1 MQFPE
6 LKYYFDYSIAQIDEK
21 ISIAYTDQGDKK
33 SENVLLCIHG
43 LSSYI
48 PAWSKLIP
56 LLKDQFR
63 CIAIDLPGYGK
74 SSEGV
79 HPGTMEFYADTI
91 AKFIRKISLKNV
103 ALTGHSMG
111 GHISIVVSLLYPELV
126 KRLILLAP
134 AGFETF
140 SGEETDWIKRNNS
153 PELFS
158 MVSERQIRLNYEQNF
173 FEMPDDVEA
182 MINDR
187 IKMKKWRNY
196 TDNCKVVSNSLNGL
210 LNYPVFDKL
219 PLITQPAQILFG
231 KNDRLIPH
239 PILHKNNSPEKI
251 ASRGAARIP
260 NSYLSLIDHCG
271 HFLQFEKPESAARE
285 IISFMKTSLQ
295 RPVQEQ

>member
-6 LKYYFDYSIAQIDEK
+6 LIYDFDYSIAQIDEN
-21 ISIAYTDQGDKK
+21 ISIAYTDEGNRE
-33 SENVLLCIHG
+33 SEFVLLCIHG

-74 SSEGV
+74 SSGGV
-79 HPGTMEFYADTI
+79 HPGTMEYYADTI

-103 ALTGHSMG
+103 VLTGHSMG
-111 GHISIVVSLLYPELV
+111 GHISIVTALLYPGLIN
-126 KRLILLAP
+126 RLILLAP

-140 SGEETDWIKRNNS
+140 SEEETEWIKRNNS
-153 PELFS
+153 PELYS
-158 MVSERQIRLNYEQNF
+158 MVSDRQIRLNYQLNF

-187 IKMKKWRNY
+187 IKMKKWKNY
-196 TDNCKVVSNSLNGL
+196 KDNCKVVSNSLNGL
-210 LNYPVFDKL
+210 LDYPVFDKL
-219 PLITQPAQILFG
+219 YLITQPSLILFG

-239 PILHKNNSPEKI
+239 PILHKNSTPEEV
-251 ASRGAARIP
+251 ASLASARIP
-260 NSYLSLIDHCG
+260 NSFLSLIDQCG
-271 HFLQFEKPESAARE
+271 HFLQFEKPASAAGE
-285 IISFMKTSLQ
+285 IISFMKS
-295 RPVQEQ
+295 R